1 METVLENKI
10 EKVFTKLE
18 KKSYSN
24 PFINQKVLDYIKNM
38 NIDIKL
44 IPNGF
49 SLNGCVP
56 LGFYNNR
63 MCEIIFD
70 NQYLTQEQIAH
81 MDKLLDSWGFQPY
94 IIIVNSNDKTILGVE
109 KYEKIKTPDNNWVA
123 ASYTR
128 NYMIDDP
135 ILDYL
140 KNNNSNKRK
149 RYDNAETFLDHIF
162 KNGSNFETDIIDHI
176 KTKINSKTDFIEI
189 GKSYEA
195 RNLQNYLKTIE
206 AMKKGIPVIYQPVLW
221 NATNKTFGCADLI
234 IKSSFAHNLFSSY
247 QIYNKS
253 FDNLYEVYDIKWS
266 NLKINYDSDHL
277 TDDLSVK
284 PYKAQLWI
292 YTEALNKMQKTI
304 FNNKCIATKGFLIGK
319 SYWSEKVINKKS
331 MSNLYSH
338 PFQELA
344 IVDFENSNED
354 TNIEK
359 TKLAIKWIKDI
370 KNNKNLCLDPPNDPR
385 LYPNMKN
392 TQDNEFHSI
401 KKQLAEKNKD
411 LTLLYSVSKSARD
424 LALENNIYT
433 YDDPRLSSTILG
445 FSPESKRAK
454 LLDGILDINF
464 KKNDI
469 ISFDKLTNYGN
480 WQNASIKCY
489 VDIETINSS
498 LYKLSFNKPNYI
510 FMIGLGIVINNKWTF
525 HVFTVNDLTLDEE
538 FRILFEFENKIN
550 ELYTLNN
557 ISSVCLLEQSSN
569 SNLAR
574 AEIPIF
580 NWSNYEN
587 TNLKPYI
594 NISPKFIF
602 YDMCKWFQTDEIFI
616 KGAYDF
622 KLKSVVNAL
631 HKLGQTDICWDNS
644 TQLND
649 SSSIYNGLDAMHM
662 AVKHYTS
669 NYKSNNDLIK
679 NIEYYNEIDCKSM
692 WAIHNVL
699 QKFI

>member
-10 EKVFTKLE
+10 VKTFTKLE

-24 PFINQKVLDYIKNM
+24 PFINQKVLDYIKKLN
-38 NIDIKL
+38 IKL

-49 SLNGCVP
+49 SLNGCAP

-63 MCEIIFD
+63 MCEIVFD

-94 IIIVNSNDKTILGVE
+94 IIIVNSNDKTIFNIE

-123 ASYTR
+123 TSYTR

-140 KNNNSNKRK
+140 KNNNNNSNKRK

-162 KNGSNFETDIIDHI
+162 KNGNNFETNIIDHI
-176 KTKINSKTDFIEI
+176 KTKINMNTDFIEI

-247 QIYNKS
+247 SNYSKS
-253 FDNLYEVYDIKWS
+253 QFDYLYEVYDIKWS
-266 NLKINYDSDHL
+266 NLKINYESDYL
-277 TDDLSVK
+277 TDELSVK

-304 FNNKCIATKGFLIGK
+304 FNNKSIATRGFLIGK
-319 SYWSEKVINKKS
+319 SYWSEKVIDKRS
-331 MSNLYSH
+331 MSNVYSN
-338 PFQELA
+338 PFQKLA

-359 TKLAIKWIKDI
+359 TKQAIKWIKDI
-370 KNNKNLCLDPPNDPR
+370 KNNNNLCLDPPNDPR

-411 LTLLYSVSKSARD
+411 LTLLYSVGKSARD
-424 LALENNIYT
+424 LALENDIYT
-433 YDDPRLSSTILG
+433 CDDPRLSSTILG
-445 FSPESKRAK
+445 FNPETKRAK

-510 FMIGLGIVINNKWTF
+510 FMIGLGIVINNKWSF

-557 ISSVCLLEQSSN
+557 ILL
-569 SNLAR
+569 
-574 AEIPIF
+574 EIPIF

-602 YDMCKWFQTDEIFI
+602 YDMCKWFQTDGIFI

-631 HKLGQTDICWDNS
+631 HKLGQTDICWDN
-644 TQLND
+644 N
-649 SSSIYNGLDAMHM
+649 SSIYNGLDAMHM
-662 AVKHYTS
+662 AFKHYTS
-669 NYKSNNDLIK
+669 YNNKSNNELIK

>member
-10 EKVFTKLE
+10 VKTFTKLE

-24 PFINQKVLDYIKNM
+24 PFINQKVLDYIKN
-38 NIDIKL
+38 IDIKL
-44 IPNGF
+44 IPSGF
-49 SLNGCVP
+49 SLNGCAP

-63 MCEIIFD
+63 MCEIVFD
-70 NQYLTQEQIAH
+70 NQYLTQEQIIH

-94 IIIVNSNDKTILGVE
+94 IIIVNSNNNTVLGVE

-140 KNNNSNKRK
+140 KNNNNSNKRK
-149 RYDNAETFLDHIF
+149 RSDFQSETFLDHIF
-162 KNGSNFETDIIDHI
+162 KNGNNFETNIIDYI
-176 KTKINSKTDFIEI
+176 KTKINMNTDFIEI

-234 IKSSFAHNLFSSY
+234 IKSSFAHNLFFSY
-247 QIYNKS
+247 SNYSKS
-253 FDNLYEVYDIKWS
+253 QFDYLYEVYDIKWS
-266 NLKINYDSDHL
+266 NLKINYESDYL
-277 TDDLSVK
+277 TDELSVK

-304 FNNKCIATKGFLIGK
+304 FNNKSIATRGFLIGK
-319 SYWSEKVINKKS
+319 SYWSEKVINKQI
-331 MSNLYSH
+331 MSNVYSH
-338 PFQELA
+338 PFQKLGL
-344 IVDFENSNED
+344 VDFENSNED
-354 TNIEK
+354 INIEK
-359 TKLAIKWIKDI
+359 TKQAIKWIKDI

-411 LTLLYSVSKSARD
+411 LTLLYSVGKSARD
-424 LALENNIYT
+424 LALENDIYT
-433 YDDPRLSSTILG
+433 CDDPRLSSTILG
-445 FSPESKRAK
+445 FNPDSKRAK

-510 FMIGLGIVINNKWTF
+510 FMIGLGIVINNKWSF

-557 ISSVCLLEQSSN
+557 ISSD
-569 SNLAR
+569 
-574 AEIPIF
+574 IPIF

-602 YDMCKWFQTDEIFI
+602 YDMCKWFQTDGIFI

-631 HKLGQTDICWDNS
+631 HKLGQTDICWDN
-644 TQLND
+644 D
-649 SSSIYNGLDAMHM
+649 SSIYNGLDAMHM
-662 AVKHYTS
+662 AFKHYTS
-669 NYKSNNDLIK
+669 NSNISCNNELIK

>member
-10 EKVFTKLE
+10 NKTLKKLE
-18 KKSYSN
+18 KKQYSN
-24 PFINQKVLDYIKNM
+24 PFINSKVLNYIKNV
-38 NIDIKL
+38 DKVIKL

-49 SLNGCVP
+49 SLNGCAP
-56 LGFYNNR
+56 LGFFNNQ
-63 MCEIIFD
+63 MCEIVFD
-70 NQYLTQEQIAH
+70 NQYLTQQQIEH
-81 MDKLLDSWGFQPY
+81 MDKLLESWGFQPY
-94 IIIVNSNDKTILGVE
+94 IIIINSNDNSILNIE
-109 KYEKIKTPDNNWVA
+109 KYEKIKTPDNNWVT
-123 ASYTR
+123 ASNTR
-128 NYMIDDP
+128 NFMIDDP

-140 KNNNSNKRK
+140 KNNNNSNKRK
-149 RYDNAETFLDHIF
+149 RSDFQSETFLDHIF
-162 KNGSNFETDIIDHI
+162 KNGNNFEIDIIDHI
-176 KTKINSKTDFIEI
+176 KTKINIDRDFIEI

-247 QIYNKS
+247 QKYNES
-253 FDNLYEVYDIKWS
+253 FDYLYEVYDIKWS
-266 NLKINYDSDHL
+266 NLKLNYDSDYL
-277 TDDLSVK
+277 TDELSVK

-304 FNNKCIATKGFLIGK
+304 FNNKSIATRGFLIGK

-331 MSNLYSH
+331 MSNIYSH
-338 PFQELA
+338 PFQKLA

-354 TNIEK
+354 SNIEK
-359 TKLAIKWIKDI
+359 TKQAIKWIKDI

-411 LTLLYSVSKSARD
+411 LTLLYLVGKSARD

-454 LLDGILDINF
+454 LLDGILDVNF

-469 ISFDKLTNYGN
+469 ISFNKLTNYGN

-498 LYKLSFNKPNYI
+498 LYQNLSFNKHNYI
-510 FMIGLGIVINNKWTF
+510 FMIGLGIVINNKWSF

-550 ELYTLNN
+550 ELYTLNT
-557 ISSVCLLEQSSN
+557 IE
-569 SNLAR
+569 
-574 AEIPIF
+574 EIPIF

-587 TNLKPYI
+587 INLKPYI
-594 NISPKFIF
+594 NISSKFIF
-602 YDMCKWFQTDEIFI
+602 YDMCKWFQTDEIFV

-631 HKLGQTDICWDNS
+631 HKLGQTDICWSN
-644 TQLND
+644 N
-649 SSSIYNGLDAMHM
+649 SSIYNGLDAMHM
-662 AVKHYTS
+662 AIKHYTS
-669 NYKSNNDLIK
+669 KSNTSYNNKTNNELIK

-692 WAIHNVL
+692 WEIHNVL

>member
-24 PFINQKVLDYIKNM
+24 PFINQKVLDYIKNF
-38 NIDIKL
+38 NTVIKL

-49 SLNGCVP
+49 SLNGCAP

-63 MCEIIFD
+63 MCEIVFD

-94 IIIVNSNDKTILGVE
+94 IIIVNSNNNTILGVE

-140 KNNNSNKRK
+140 KNNNNNSNKRK

-162 KNGSNFETDIIDHI
+162 KNGNNFETHIIDHI
-176 KTKINSKTDFIEI
+176 KTKINMSSDFIEI

-247 QIYNKS
+247 SNYSKS
-253 FDNLYEVYDIKWS
+253 QFDYLYEVYDIKWS
-266 NLKINYDSDHL
+266 NLKINYESDYL
-277 TDDLSVK
+277 TDELSVK

-304 FNNKCIATKGFLIGK
+304 FNNKSIATRGFLIGK
-319 SYWSEKVINKKS
+319 SYWSEKVIDKRS
-331 MSNLYSH
+331 MGNVYSN
-338 PFQELA
+338 PFQKLA

-359 TKLAIKWIKDI
+359 TKQAIKWIKDI

-411 LTLLYSVSKSARD
+411 LTLLYSVGKSARD
-424 LALENNIYT
+424 LALENDIYT
-433 YDDPRLSSTILG
+433 CDDPRLSSTILG
-445 FSPESKRAK
+445 FNPETKRAK

-510 FMIGLGIVINNKWTF
+510 FMIGLGIVINNKWSF

-550 ELYTLNN
+550 ELYTLNT
-557 ISSVCLLEQSSN
+557 IE
-569 SNLAR
+569 
-574 AEIPIF
+574 EIPIF

-602 YDMCKWFQTDEIFI
+602 YDMCKWFQTDGIFV

-631 HKLGQTDICWDNS
+631 HKLGQTDISWSN
-644 TQLND
+644 N
-649 SSSIYNGLDAMHM
+649 SSIYNGLDAMHM
-662 AVKHYTS
+662 AFKHYTS
-669 NYKSNNDLIK
+669 NSNTSCNSKTNNELIK